1 MAKSCQRSQQLIKLA
16 AHTFF
21 RLICAFNFRLTVR
34 ADMGSVWTPG
44 RHLSK
49 NSVSYWR
56 SKITTKIVIV
66 LKHVFCQSVQSVK
79 C

>member
-1 MAKSCQRSQQLIKLA
+1 VSQKK
-16 AHTFF
+16 HVTTFS
-21 RLICAFNFRLTVR
+21 IITLTVR

-66 LKHVFCQSVQSVK
+66 LRHVFGQSVQSVK